1 MEGIPV
7 NGQLIRAAVVSC
19 TVLLVL
25 LLFMPVMATTSGKV
39 VITADVVLPPPI
51 ADFTA
56 DITEG
61 TAPLAVKFTDTST
74 GSTTSWAWEFGDG
87 ATSSEKNPVHVYTA
101 KGKYTVTLT
110 AANGAGSSTKTE
122 HNFISVKKPK
132 PQHKPHADFT
142 ATPRTGTAPLAVQFT
157 DASANDPD
165 SWSWHFGDHSEPS
178 SDQNPSH
185 TYTRPGRY
193 TVTLHVSNE
202 RGDDIAIKP
211 NYIEI
216 PEPALKA
223 AFTGTPLTGTA
234 PLSVRFTDT
243 STGSPGLWIWRFGD
257 DPFDFSFQQNPVHV
271 YRHAGSYTVRLT
283 VFRMGEADT
292 EIKDRYITVA
302 KK

>member
-1 MEGIPV
+1 MGGIPV
-7 NGQLIRAAVVSC
+7 NGRLIRVAMGSC

-25 LLFMPVMATTSGKV
+25 LLFMPALATTSGKV
-39 VITADVVLPPPI
+39 VITADIVLPLPV
-51 ADFTA
+51 AGFTA
-56 DITEG
+56 NVSDG

-74 GSTTSWAWEFGDG
+74 GSPASWAWEFGDG

-132 PQHKPHADFT
+132 PQHKPHAEFT
-142 ATPRTGTAPLAVQFT
+142 ATPRTGTAPLTVQFT
-157 DASANDPD
+157 DTSTNDPD
-165 SWSWHFGDHSEPS
+165 SWRWHFGDLSDSS

-193 TVTLHVSNE
+193 TVTLRVTNE

-216 PEPALKA
+216 PEPALHA
-223 AFTGTPLTGTA
+223 DFTGTPLTGTA
-234 PLSVRFTDT
+234 PLTVRFTDT

-271 YRHAGSYTVRLT
+271 YRRAGSYTVRLT

-292 EIKDRYITVA
+292 ETKGGYVTVA
-302 KK
+302 RR